1 MQVQALLIGHRARIA
16 FTARDGKH
24 DAGNSRFANET
35 PLQLHYRVAQVE
47 PQHFACIRQLRW
59 ERLYSHQVSILVGG
73 LPDFRYGDNYPLKS
87 SDQDAS
93 TRTAKMVSL

>member
-1 MQVQALLIGHRARIA
+1 MQVQVLLIGHRARIA

-24 DAGNSRFANET
+24 DAGNSRFANGT

-59 ERLYSHQVSILVGG
+59 ERLYSHQASILVG
-73 LPDFRYGDNYPLKS
+73 LKS